1 MKHPIKLVI
10 VILVMFFLSQLVG
23 IAVNSYYS
31 PITTQISVPAQNLSS
46 ENLTI
51 NQTTYNLPYGFNPP
65 TDTTPE
71 SNLFSIVIAIALG
84 VVIILGLMKFRAELF
99 IRGWFFL
106 VITFAL
112 SLSINAFTHR
122 LAYSAILAIIIALP
136 LAIIKVFKRNLL
148 VHNITEILIY
158 PGISAI
164 IIPLLSIPT
173 AVILLIL
180 ISIYDIYAVW
190 HAGFMQKMA
199 KYQMNEVKVFGGFM
213 VPYINKKD
221 RKLVA
226 QLKKLKKITK
236 SKLKQIKIN
245 VAMLGGGDVVFPM
258 ILAGVVLHTFNS
270 VLYSTIIA
278 LGATISLGIL
288 FYMSKKGKF
297 YPAMPFITAGCFVA
311 LGIVY
316 VLNSIQH

>member
-1 MKHPIKLVI
+1 MKHPLKLV
-10 VILVMFFLSQLVG
+10 VVLLAMFFLSQLVG
-23 IAVNSYYS
+23 IAVNNFYS
-31 PITTQISVPAQNLSS
+31 PTITQVSVPAQNLSS
-46 ENLTI
+46 NLTI

-65 TDTTPE
+65 ADTTPA
-71 SNLFSIVIAIALG
+71 SNLFSIVVAIALG
-84 VVIILGLMKFRAELF
+84 VVIILSLMKFRAELF
-99 IRGWFFL
+99 IRGWFFI

-112 SLSINAFTHR
+112 SLSINSFIHQLSYAAT
-122 LAYSAILAIIIALP
+122 LAVIIALP
-136 LAIIKVFKRNLL
+136 LAIIKVFKRNIL

-164 IIPLLSIPT
+164 IIPLLNIST
-173 AVILLIL
+173 VVVLLIL

-190 HAGFMQKMA
+190 HVGFMQKMA

-213 VPYINKKD
+213 VPYIRKED

-226 QLKKLKKITK
+226 QLRKLKKVAKSKLKKIK
-236 SKLKQIKIN
+236 VN
-245 VAMLGGGDVVFPM
+245 VAMLGGGDVVFPI

-270 VLYSTIIA
+270 ILYSIIIA

-311 LGIVY
+311 LGVVY
-316 VLNSIQH
+316 LLNATNH

>member
-10 VILVMFFLSQLVG
+10 VLLVMFFLSQLVG
-23 IAVNSYYS
+23 IAVNSFYS
-31 PITTQISVPAQNLSS
+31 PITTQVSVPAQNLSNG
-46 ENLTI
+46 NLTI

-84 VVIILGLMKFRAELF
+84 VVIILSLMKFRAELF
-99 IRGWFFL
+99 IRGWFFI

-112 SLSINAFTHR
+112 SLSINAFTHK
-122 LAYSAILAIIIALP
+122 LAYSAIIAIIIALP
-136 LAIIKVFKRNLL
+136 LAIIKVFKRNIL

-173 AVILLIL
+173 AVVLLIL

-226 QLKKLKKITK
+226 QFRKLKKVAK
-236 SKLKQIKIN
+236 SKLKQIKVNI
-245 VAMLGGGDVVFPM
+245 AMLGGGDVVFPI
-258 ILAGVVLHTFNS
+258 ILVGVVLHTFNS
-270 VLYSTIIA
+270 IFYSVIIA
-278 LGATISLGIL
+278 LGATASLAIL

-311 LGIVY
+311 LGVVY
-316 VLNSIQH
+316 LLNALN